1 MRHWRVNIVFG
12 PNTRWNDNSGVQTK
26 VKPSFIWSFFCLLIC
41 YFCSLILCV
50 IIIVIFIYWFV
61 LTIIN
66 SWGWPLWQSWIQRLL
81 LYLYYI
87 RYTFIVIYCYF
98 LTTYGKAWWSGDP
111 VIRSLTENKFLRQ
124 WRTNLRK
131 NTQKLGRTTHKTFF
145 VCLDTKT
152 EKILTYSLL
161 TKEEATSSSNM
172 EPEEI
177 FIASYICG

>member
-66 SWGWPLWQSWIQRLL
+66 SWGWPLWQSGIQRLL

-98 LTTYGKAWWSGDP
+98 LTTYGKAWCP
-111 VIRSLTENKFLRQ
+111 VIRWSDHWQKTNFWGSDGQICVKTPKNWGVQHIKRFL
-124 WRTNLRK
+124 
-131 NTQKLGRTTHKTFF
+131 F
-145 VCLDTKT
+145 V
-152 EKILTYSLL
+152 
-161 TKEEATSSSNM
+161 
-172 EPEEI
+172 
-177 FIASYICG
+177 